1 MLKQADLRKLI
12 KCGESET
19 VEFKASF
26 DKEILE
32 TSAAFANTKGG
43 VILIGIS
50 DRDEIKGIQIG
61 KETLRDWANQISQ
74 STEPR
79 IIPEIEIGT
88 IDRKNVVVIWIKEF
102 PIKPVSVKGR
112 CFRRVGNSNRVMQ
125 THEIAEMHFQSTGMS
140 WDKLPVTDAS
150 IGDIDLEKVKRYIES
165 AKDAKEGKSV
175 VAKNP
180 AGS

>member
-1 MLKQADLRKLI
+1 MEEGECEGEVKQTDLIKLI
-12 KCGESET
+12 KSGESET
-19 VEFKASF
+19 LELKASF

-32 TSAAFANTKGG
+32 TSGAFANTKGG

-50 DRDEIKGIQIG
+50 DRGEIKGIQIG

-79 IIPEIEIGT
+79 VIPEIEIGT
-88 IDRKNVVVIWIKEF
+88 IDGKNLAVIWIKEF

-112 CFRRVGNSNRVMQ
+112 CFRRVGNSNRVVQ

-140 WDKLPVTDAS
+140 
-150 IGDIDLEKVKRYIES
+150 
-165 AKDAKEGKSV
+165 
-175 VAKNP
+175 
-180 AGS
+180 